1 MAEYEL
7 MNESEIAE
15 GSNRIV
21 TLNDIE
27 IGIFKVKGKLYAY
40 RNVCPHDGGPVCTG
54 TITGSLVQGP
64 QTEWKLKWDREGE
77 ILYCPWH
84 GSDFDICTGEAL
96 SRKPLRLKSY
106 PVKVEGGKIKITL

>member
-1 MAEYEL
+1 MAEYDL

-15 GSNRIV
+15 GSSRLV
-21 TLNDIE
+21 TLNARE
-27 IGIFKVKGKLYAY
+27 IGIFKAKGKIYAY

-54 TITGSLVQGP
+54 TITGSLAQGP
-64 QTEWKLKWDREGE
+64 QTGWKLKWDREGE

-96 SRKPLRLKSY
+96 SRKPLRLESF
-106 PVKVEGGKIKITL
+106 PVKMEGGRIKITL

>member
-7 MNESEIAE
+7 MDAAEISE
-15 GSNRIV
+15 GSSRLV
-21 TLNDIE
+21 TLNGIE
-27 IGIFKVKGKLYAY
+27 IGIFRAKGRLYAH

-54 TITGSLVQGP
+54 TITGTLVQGP
-64 QTEWKLKWDREGE
+64 QTQWKLQWDRDGE

-96 SRKPLRLKSY
+96 SRKPLRLESY
-106 PVKVEGGKIKITL
+106 PVKVEGGKIKIAL

>member
-7 MNESEIAE
+7 TNESEIPE
-15 GSNRIV
+15 GSSRLV

-40 RNVCPHDGGPVCTG
+40 RNVCPHDGGPVCNG
-54 TITGSLVQGP
+54 MITGSLVQGP

-106 PVKVEGGKIKITL
+106 PIKVEGGKIKITL

>member
-7 MNESEIAE
+7 MDAAEISE
-15 GSNRIV
+15 GSSRLV

-27 IGIFKVKGKLYAY
+27 IAIFRANGRLYAY

-54 TITGSLVQGP
+54 TITGTLVQGP
-64 QTEWKLKWDREGE
+64 QTQWKLQWDRDGE

-96 SRKPLRLKSY
+96 SRKPLRLESY
-106 PVKVEGGKIKITL
+106 PVKVEGGKIKIAL